1 VLEQLAWGRMDH
13 KTAGLMLYGLQT
25 ASVNLRNMERDRV
38 DPTDVVIDRDTVRWT
53 RMDGPQ
59 WVEEDFDEEEEEQE
73 EDGESEAEEKDE
85 ETEPVHSIATTQP
98 ALPKAVKDVVK
109 DGPPAPE
116 SVKGSADV
124 RKPRPPVAEKGNMN
138 EVRENVKG
146 LIRNWI
152 METVEGEAREDSGG

>member
-59 WVEEDFDEEEEEQE
+59 WVEEDFDEEEEEDE
-73 EDGESEAEEKDE
+73 EAEAEEKDPE
-85 ETEPVHSIATTQP
+85 AEPVTLATTAQP
-98 ALPKAVKDVVK
+98 ASPKAAKDVVK
-109 DGPPAPE
+109 DGPPVAE
-116 SVKGSADV
+116 SVKDSADV
-124 RKPRPPVAEKGNMN
+124 RKPRPPVAERVNIH

-146 LIRNWI
+146 MIRNWI
-152 METVEGEAREDSGG
+152 METVEGEASRE